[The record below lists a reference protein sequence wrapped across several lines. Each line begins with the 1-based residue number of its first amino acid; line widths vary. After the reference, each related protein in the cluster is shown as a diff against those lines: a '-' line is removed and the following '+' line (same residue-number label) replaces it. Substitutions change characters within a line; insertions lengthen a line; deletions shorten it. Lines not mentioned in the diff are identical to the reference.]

1 MHRLDLDGN
10 MRGIRRVWMGVDQ
23 TSVELDVQA
32 ILRGISTVDIF
43 DLFGD
48 FRKSLYRILINL
60 DINKKRTVTA
70 VRF

>member
-60 DINKKRTVTA
+60 DINKGSIPTYG
-70 VRF
+70 

>member
-1 MHRLDLDGN
+1 M
-10 MRGIRRVWMGVDQ
+10 
-23 TSVELDVQA
+23 ELDVQA

-60 DINKKRTVTA
+60 DINKGSIPTYG
-70 VRF
+70 